1 VTSPVSPSS
10 GPGDLDALIGELRRQ
25 AARRRASPD
34 FPLDAEAE
42 IGVELDRLAPARPRP
57 RLERLASLISG
68 VSAGPALDLSPVTE
82 ALRMVSARLEDLEQ
96 RVRRLE
102 GGTSPPILSGP
113 ASSSQPEGPDLFPW
127 AAVVGGG
134 ERPSGRAL
142 CAGPGAAR
150 WVARLRSAGWD
161 VYGIEPGAGDF
172 DDGEVRRGDV
182 IDHLGGVPAGALA
195 TAVVISPHELVPAG
209 DLASLAGE
217 LTRAAQA
224 VWVVSEA
231 QWWWNQRLGSAAADL
246 STRRPISA
254 DTWIELMRRSGF
266 NATGRFGADGA
277 SYAVEA
283 RTASSVSGGDG
294 LAPSVESRPAT

>member
-1 VTSPVSPSS
+1 
-10 GPGDLDALIGELRRQ
+10 LIGELRRQ

-34 FPLDAEAE
+34 FPLDAEVE
-42 IGVELDRLAPARPRP
+42 IGAELDRLAPARPRP
-57 RLERLASLISG
+57 RLERLASLIPR
-68 VSAGPALDLSPVTE
+68 VSTGPDVDLRPVAE

-102 GGTSPPILSGP
+102 GGISPPILTVS
-113 ASSSQPEGPDLFPW
+113 ASSSLSGGRDLFSW
-127 AAVVGGG
+127 AAVVGDG
-134 ERPSGRAL
+134 ERPAGRAL

-150 WVARLRSAGWD
+150 WVTRLESMGWD
-161 VYGIEPGAGDF
+161 VYGIEPGDGDF

-182 IDHLGGVPAGALA
+182 IEHLGRVPRNGLA
-195 TAVVISPHELVPAG
+195 AAVVISPHELVPAG
-209 DLASLAGE
+209 ELASLAAE

-231 QWWWNQRLGSAAADL
+231 QWWWSQRLGSAAADL

-254 DTWIELMRRSGF
+254 DTWIELMRRAGF
-266 NATGRFGADGA
+266 SATGGFGADGA

-283 RTASSVSGGDG
+283 RTAGSVAGEDELSR
-294 LAPSVESRPAT
+294 SVESRPAT